1 MIIYRSPLD
10 GASISLEVNSSRFII
25 RFRFPE
31 EVSRADKEKS
41 QFALVTRRPYCPGG
55 PKKLCF
61 TTLSLIPMG
70 SIARLSVVKQSSF
83 GLPGQY
89 GRRVTRVNETR
100 EIIVLSHF
108 KQQAAS
114 AFKRFKCITNENGSI
129 YKSTLERVDSRKLM
143 EMEAPS
149 DRLLL
154 FKTGIKK

>member
-1 MIIYRSPLD
+1 MFFFFILFFFSTAETFAVMIIYRSPLD

-41 QFALVTRRPYCPGG
+41 QFALVTRRPYCPGE

-61 TTLSLIPMG
+61 TTLSLIPMV
-70 SIARLSVVKQSSF
+70 SIA
-83 GLPGQY
+83 
-89 GRRVTRVNETR
+89 RVNETR
-100 EIIVLSHF
+100 EMIVLSHF

-129 YKSTLERVDSRKLM
+129 Y
-143 EMEAPS
+143 
-149 DRLLL
+149 
-154 FKTGIKK
+154 